1 MKTVSRVAACVSLA
15 FFFGVA
21 QADEA
26 GNYPS
31 HQVTIVVPF
40 SPGGGTDTTT
50 RILAQ
55 KLGAMWGQSVVVE
68 NKPGAAGSIGAGQVA
83 RANADGYTLLMGNIG
98 TQAINPSLYKLPYD
112 YKTAFAPIT
121 EVVELPLMLV
131 VNPKAGINSVQDLIG
146 AAKKGKLF
154 FSSSGAGSSM
164 QLAAELFQSDADVK
178 MTHVPFNGE
187 GPAVTNLIGGQVNL
201 SFATIMGSGPF
212 VKQGA
217 LKALGVTSTRRYPS
231 FPNLPTIAESGLKGY
246 DSVSWVGLLAPAGTP
261 KAIVGKVADDVK
273 KLLQDPAFSRVLV
286 EQGGLPVGS
295 TPDEFANKI
304 NSDYAVYN
312 KIIRENHIAVQ

>member
-15 FFFGVA
+15 AFFGTVH
-21 QADEA
+21 ADEA
-26 GNYPS
+26 SSYPS

-83 RANADGYTLLMGNIG
+83 RASADGYTLLMGNIG

-131 VNPKAGINSVQDLIG
+131 VNPKAGINSVHDLIET
-146 AAKKGKLF
+146 AKKGKLF

-261 KAIVGKVADDVK
+261 KAIVGKVANDVK

-295 TPDEFANKI
+295 TPDEFAKKI
-304 NSDYAVYN
+304 NSDYAIYN